1 MKYIRLINISL
12 IILTLVWTVL
22 NSLYK
27 VENAEIIGVRNDSI
41 LLLTK
46 DGNEWEYAVEGYT
59 LNNIGDTVRVSFNCK
74 GTEYREDDIILNI
87 K

>member
-1 MKYIRLINISL
+1 MKTVRVINISL
-12 IILTLVWTVL
+12 VLLMLILTILG
-22 NSLYK
+22 SLYK

-41 LLLTK
+41 LLLTD

-59 LNNIGDTVRVSFNCK
+59 LNNIGDTVRVFFNCK

>member
-27 VENAEIIGVRNDSI
+27 VENAEIIGVRNDGI

-59 LNNIGDTVRVSFNCK
+59 LNNIGDIVRVSFNCK

>member
-12 IILTLVWTVL
+12 VILTLVLIIL

-27 VENAEIIGVRNDSI
+27 VENAEIIGVRDDGI

>member
-1 MKYIRLINISL
+1 MKYIRLVNISL
-12 IILTLVWTVL
+12 VILVLILIIL

-27 VENAEIIGVRNDSI
+27 VENAEIISVRNDSI

-59 LNNIGDTVRVSFNCK
+59 LNNIGDTVRVSFNCR

>member
-1 MKYIRLINISL
+1 MKTVRVVNISL
-12 IILTLVWTVL
+12 VLLMLVLTILG
-22 NSLYK
+22 SLYK
-27 VENAEIIGVRNDSI
+27 VENAEIIGVRDDGI
-41 LLLTK
+41 LLLTD
-46 DGNEWEYAVEGYT
+46 DGNEWEYSVEGYT